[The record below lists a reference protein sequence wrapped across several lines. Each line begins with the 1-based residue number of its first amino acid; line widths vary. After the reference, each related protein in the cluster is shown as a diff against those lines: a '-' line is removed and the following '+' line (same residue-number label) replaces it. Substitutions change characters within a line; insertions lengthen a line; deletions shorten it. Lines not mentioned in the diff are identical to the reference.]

1 MPLRGAVSGPRPEL
15 RVDSRDVCFSLDY
28 GWRVLLDPPMPA
40 GRSTVTPPH
49 QSLVRHGAGAL
60 WCLQRFG
67 DSRGVKRV
75 DAPAGPG
82 QAGGGFLGRHFRPA
96 ALRPRRREV
105 RGPGCEQGPRTG
117 LRMEAFGAQRRR
129 FHVGSLEDGRPGAN
143 GSEARSALGQGV
155 VHARRRN
162 VRVAG
167 AGPLP

>member
-60 WCLQRFG
+60 WCLQRSG
-67 DSRGVKRV
+67 IHAGVKRV

-82 QAGGGFLGRHFRPA
+82 QAGGGFLGRHFHPA
-96 ALRPRRREV
+96 ALCPRRREV
-105 RGPGCEQGPRTG
+105 GGPGCEQGPRAG
-117 LRMEAFGAQRRR
+117 VRMESLRAPRRR
-129 FHVGSLEDGRPGAN
+129 FHVGSLGDGRPGAT
-143 GSEARSALGQGV
+143 GSAARSALGHGV

-167 AGPLP
+167 TGPLP